1 MVINLSH
8 KQKKKIREGICQ
20 KYAMVSN
27 SPEGL
32 FKFPTGLA
40 GLEALSYAPEMINA
54 LPDRTT
60 ASFCGVGNPFKVGP
74 IHDGESVL
82 DIGCGGGVDTLIA
95 SIIVGPTG
103 RAVGIDVVPE
113 MLQGAKES
121 LRDMHFQGATFQ
133 EASAED
139 LPFSNES
146 FDVVISNGAFNL
158 VPDKE
163 AALREVFRVLRLPGR
178 LMMADQ
184 ILIGEL
190 SDDTNA
196 QVKGW
201 AQ

>member
-1 MVINLSH
+1 
-8 KQKKKIREGICQ
+8 
-20 KYAMVSN
+20 
-27 SPEGL
+27 
-32 FKFPTGLA
+32 
-40 GLEALSYAPEMINA
+40 
-54 LPDRTT
+54 
-60 ASFCGVGNPFKVGP
+60 
-74 IHDGESVL
+74 VL
-82 DIGCGGGVDTLIA
+82 DVGCGGGVDTLIA

-103 RAVGIDVVPE
+103 RAVGIDMVPE
-113 MLQGAKES
+113 MLERAKES
-121 LRDMHFQGATFQ
+121 LRDMHFQGATFH

-163 AALREVFRVLRLPGR
+163 AALREVFRVLKLPGR

-190 SDDTNA
+190 PDDMNA
-196 QVKGW
+196 QVKSW